1 MKVKKLLKR
10 MYGENRILV
19 MGKEVWLDEPYKI
32 GTYLITKIIKT
43 KVVGRVK

>member
-10 MYGENRILV
+10 MYGKNRILV
-19 MGKEVWLDEPYKI
+19 MGKESWLDEPYKI

-43 KVVGRVK
+43 KVVRRVK